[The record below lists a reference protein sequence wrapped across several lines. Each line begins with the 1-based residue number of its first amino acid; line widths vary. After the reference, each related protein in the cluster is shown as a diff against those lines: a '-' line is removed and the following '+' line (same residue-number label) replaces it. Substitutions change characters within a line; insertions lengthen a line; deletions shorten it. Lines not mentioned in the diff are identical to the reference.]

1 MMNIFATSDCPIESA
16 KFLDDKRA
24 NKMCLESAQLLS
36 SALRLC
42 GYTGDDVYKIS
53 HKNHPS
59 NLWARATQGNY
70 KWLLEHFKALCN
82 EYNRRTGKIHASSK
96 LLPIF
101 EANVGLIPMGE
112 RQPFSNNARNLTKGV
127 DFTHET
133 NVTLAYQ
140 LYLLER
146 WNQDKREPKW
156 S

>member
-1 MMNIFATSDCPIESA
+1 MNIFCTSDCPIESA
-16 KFLDDKRA
+16 KFLDDVRA

-70 KWLLEHFKALCN
+70 KWLLEHFRALCD
-82 EYNRRTGKIHASSK
+82 EYIRRTGKTHASSK

-101 EANVGLIPMGE
+101 EQNVSLIPAGE
-112 RQPFSNNARNLTKGV
+112 RMPFSNNARNLTKGV
-127 DFTHET
+127 DFTHESD
-133 NVTLAYQ
+133 VTLAYQ
-140 LYLLER
+140 LYLKSR
-146 WNQDKREPKW
+146 WLTDVREPKW

>member
-1 MMNIFATSDCPIESA
+1 MNIFCTSNCPIQSA

-42 GYTGDDVYKIS
+42 GYTGDDIYKIS

-59 NLWARATQGNY
+59 NIWTRATQGNY
-70 KWLLEHFKALCN
+70 KWLLEHFRALCE
-82 EYNRRTGKIHASSK
+82 EYKRRTGKTHASSK

-112 RQPFSNNARNLTKGV
+112 RMPFSNNARNLTKGV
-127 DFTHET
+127 DFTHEADT
-133 NVTLAYQ
+133 IKAYQ
-140 LYLLER
+140 LYLSSR
-146 WNQDKREPKW
+146 WESDKREPKW
-156 S
+156 T